1 METRQRHSTLPS
13 INELKLFVENKEE
26 KNKIDKYNWLLNQE
40 PPKEFILVNEI
51 ANNSNYIPI
60 GIIESMLQRIFQV
73 FKIEVLGYSQ
83 LFNAVSC
90 SVRVH
95 YLHPILNEWHFHDGV
110 GAQQI
115 QVKKGESASNLSA
128 INNNAVQ
135 MALPSAKSYA
145 IKDACDHLGRI
156 FGRDIN
162 REDRGLNI
170 NYLYDN
176 ELNFSKSIIDRSLNH
191 LSLSESIEDLNKRQQ
206 DILNVFKSVEN
217 FPVSISDKIEEL
229 KTKLTAEN
237 GKL

>member
-1 METRQRHSTLPS
+1 MEKKYAALPS
-13 INELKLFVENKEE
+13 IDELRAFVENKDD
-26 KNKIDKYNWLLNQE
+26 KIKIDKYNWLLNQD
-40 PPKEFILVNEI
+40 PPNEFVRENEY

-60 GIIESMLQRIFQV
+60 GITESMLQRIFQV

-95 YLHPILNEWHFHDGV
+95 YLHPILNEWYFHDGV
-110 GAQQI
+110 GAQQV
-115 QVKKGESASNLSA
+115 QLNKNESASNLSA

-162 REDRGLNI
+162 RADRHLNI
-170 NYLYDN
+170 CYLYDS
-176 ELNFSKSIIDRSLNH
+176 ELNFNKSHVERSLNH
-191 LSLSESIEDLNKRQQ
+191 LSLAESIEDLNKREQ
-206 DILNVFKSVEN
+206 DILSVFKTADK
-217 FPVSISDKIEEL
+217 FPVSVLNKIKEL
-229 KTKLTAEN
+229 KDKLTII
-237 GKL
+237 